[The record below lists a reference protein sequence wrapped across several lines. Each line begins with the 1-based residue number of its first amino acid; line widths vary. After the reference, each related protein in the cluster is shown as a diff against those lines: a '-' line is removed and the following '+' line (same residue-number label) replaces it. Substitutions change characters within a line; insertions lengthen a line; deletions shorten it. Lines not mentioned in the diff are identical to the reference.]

1 MTPEPTTGPGYQ
13 HSLQHRNHAAASAG
27 NREFSR
33 GALANSTAV
42 CLGSA
47 TGSCDV
53 LAMHTKSSPRANV
66 TTPGADGSHD
76 NGPGPSEGVAR
87 RMCNAARYSSSI
99 DSGSPVSAA
108 TVRVF
113 HPAGCGSHGSLPG
126 APNPNGELSPSHGIG
141 TRQPSRPRSV

>member
-33 GALANSTAV
+33 GALANSTAL

-53 LAMHTKSSPRANV
+53 LAMHTRSSPRANV

-76 NGPGPSEGVAR
+76 NGPGPSEGGAR
-87 RMCNAARYSSSI
+87 RMCVALIHISER
-99 DSGSPVSAA
+99 
-108 TVRVF
+108 T
-113 HPAGCGSHGSLPG
+113 
-126 APNPNGELSPSHGIG
+126 
-141 TRQPSRPRSV
+141 